1 MNATTAS
8 SERDDDGCEMT
19 KTKRRTTPMYRSIHR
34 IPPVSRALQRISKPH
49 NETRRRI
56 RIRIRAR
63 TCSRIKFFFSD
74 SPIPS
79 LVSSSFCRDL
89 TVDFSRSAPRRMVGK
104 YAMMSLSS
112 RSILAVVRFDS
123 FVRSVVEEWG
133 PAARGRTRRAFVYKP
148 DLVISRLCGIVRCFV
163 M

>member
-123 FVRSVVEEWG
+123 FVRSSRSG
-133 PAARGRTRRAFVYKP
+133 DPPRGDA
-148 DLVISRLCGIVRCFV
+148 LVGRSFISPT
-163 M
+163 